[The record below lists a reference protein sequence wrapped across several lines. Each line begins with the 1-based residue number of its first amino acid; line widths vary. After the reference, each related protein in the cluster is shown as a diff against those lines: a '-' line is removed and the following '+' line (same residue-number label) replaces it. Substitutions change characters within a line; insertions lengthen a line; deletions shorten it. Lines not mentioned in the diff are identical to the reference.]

1 MIIFYRFLAAESESE
16 ISLSPTHIDF
26 AAHLEKNRKS
36 KNYFLETVVTCH
48 TFDNFKCVLGWGVS

>member
-36 KNYFLETVVTCH
+36 KNYFLETVVYCH
-48 TFDNFKCVLGWGVS
+48 TFGQL